1 MKRNSLKVASLILF
15 VSYLV
20 KSVQPTG
27 DSKNL
32 HKESSNSVSVSL
44 PSQNSNWDESF
55 DSSYVDKLGIRVY
68 TKTKASHEAELKRHG
83 Y

>member
-15 VSYLV
+15 GSYLV
-20 KSVQPTG
+20 KSVPSIVG
-27 DSKNL
+27 SKNL
-32 HKESSNSVSVSL
+32 HKESNNSVSVSL
-44 PSQNSNWDESF
+44 PPQNSNWDESF

-68 TKTKASHEAELKRHG
+68 TKTKASHEAELHRHG